1 MFEGRR
7 EVGEGLVEVVAED
20 ECVELREARA
30 FRFELLAVDVLY
42 PHVCDAANDNKQQL
56 EKKLRDGKGRGE
68 RGERRGA
75 MREGGRKRVHTW
87 WVCGCTGGDRDRG
100 PPVSLDYSVSAE
112 ILLDFLYTLM
122 RKCKEEERRKGEG
135 RRRRRRRQRQRQRQR
150 GERR

>member
-20 ECVELREARA
+20 ESVELGEARA

-68 RGERRGA
+68 RGEGRGERGEGRGERGEGRGA
-75 MREGGRKRVHTW
+75 MRE
-87 WVCGCTGGDRDRG
+87 
-100 PPVSLDYSVSAE
+100 
-112 ILLDFLYTLM
+112 
-122 RKCKEEERRKGEG
+122 EG
-135 RRRRRRRQRQRQRQR
+135 RGFILGGFADVLEEIGTVDLQSRWIIVSQLKSYLTSCIHS
-150 GERR
+150 